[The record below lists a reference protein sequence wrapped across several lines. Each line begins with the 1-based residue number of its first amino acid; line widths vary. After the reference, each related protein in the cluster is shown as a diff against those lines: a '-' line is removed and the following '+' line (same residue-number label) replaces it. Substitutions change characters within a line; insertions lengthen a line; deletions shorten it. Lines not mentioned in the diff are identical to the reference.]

1 MNYFEVFLIG
11 IGLSMDAFAV
21 SVCKGLSMQRIKAK
35 DVFTIAGVFGLFQG
49 LMPFIGYF
57 LGSVFSAYI
66 RKFDYIIAFSLLAVI
81 GGKMIW
87 DSCRQK
93 KADET
98 TEEVKYK
105 TNYRELLLLAVA
117 TSIDALAVGVTFS
130 LEKINIYISV
140 LIIALSTFVICA
152 IGIFIGRTFGRK
164 YEKRA
169 EIAGGCILILI
180 GIRIFVSHFWI

>member
-21 SVCKGLSMQRIKAK
+21 SICKGLSMQKVKAK
-35 DVFTIAGVFGLFQG
+35 DVFTIAGIFGLFQG
-49 LMPFIGYF
+49 LMPFIGYS
-57 LGSVFSAYI
+57 LGSVFSSYI
-66 RKFDYIIAFSLLAVI
+66 RKFDYIIAFFLLSVI

-87 DSCRQK
+87 DSCRRK
-93 KADET
+93 EDNEK
-98 TEEVKYK
+98 TEETKYK

-130 LEKINIYISV
+130 LEKINIYLSV
-140 LIIALSTFVICA
+140 LIIAVSTFAICTA
-152 IGIFIGRTFGRK
+152 GVFIGRTFGRK

-180 GIRIFVSHFWI
+180 GIRIFASHFF